1 MDFNLPALKLFI
13 RELKMASPPAPSI
26 SSAGSTP
33 SVMALGNLHFQ
44 RAWLQGVLVPGCEH
58 EGNLLLDDGSGV
70 IELYFSKESQT
81 HQWKA
86 GMYVLIV
93 GAYTVKDGT
102 SVLKVHKIVDLSSS
116 PDREAMWNMEVI
128 EAHDLFYAASI
139 G

>member
-102 SVLKVHKIVDLSSS
+102 SVLKHLSADADHQGDIWYSRVDVSVAGYLCS
-116 PDREAMWNMEVI
+116 RLYE
-128 EAHDLFYAASI
+128 F
-139 G
+139 